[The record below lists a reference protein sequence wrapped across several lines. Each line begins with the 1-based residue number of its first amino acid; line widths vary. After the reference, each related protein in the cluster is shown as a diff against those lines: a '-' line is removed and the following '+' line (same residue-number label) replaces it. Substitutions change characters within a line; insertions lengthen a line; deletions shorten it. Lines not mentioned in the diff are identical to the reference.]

1 MDKIKRE
8 PDTTFAEDLDKW
20 ARRIASETN
29 FATGGYV
36 SKGQLQDIIG
46 GDLHFGHL
54 VSKEKADIMR
64 AYAERHRCP
73 PNSVR
78 VVNVKVTVDD
88 DGRASAHIVRH
99 NRLRRIAPKVRRAV
113 HETIEYNV
121 IGEEAPR
128 KMRGMRTEHHIRRR
142 LKGP

>member
-1 MDKIKRE
+1 MRLSLWLKRWGFEVDKIKRE

-54 VSKEKADIMR
+54 VSKEEADIMR
-64 AYAERHRCP
+64 AHAERHRCP

-99 NRLRRIAPKVRRAV
+99 NRLSRIAPKVRRQKAV
-113 HETIEYNV
+113 DGLT
-121 IGEEAPR
+121 
-128 KMRGMRTEHHIRRR
+128 KSHHQSA
-142 LKGP
+142 